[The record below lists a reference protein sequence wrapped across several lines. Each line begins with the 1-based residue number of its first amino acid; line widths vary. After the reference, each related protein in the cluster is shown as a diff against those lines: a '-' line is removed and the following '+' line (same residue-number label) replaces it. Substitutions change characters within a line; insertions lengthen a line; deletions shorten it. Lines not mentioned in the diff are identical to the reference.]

1 MRPRLTSVKQTARG
15 VSGVDLLIVT
25 AMATAIIG
33 FAVVSLVRGSRAT
46 DRTNFAVEIANQLQ
60 KARLDSIRREPMALD
75 QMAQLKVFNRRF
87 YSIAIDADSDGYLDV
102 PLVISLPENTGIE
115 INGPFPRTYVF
126 DAEGRTV
133 DEGLRPVIP
142 ADLIIGNSG
151 GASVIKFT
159 NDGRITVAPAA
170 QTASPN

>member
-1 MRPRLTSVKQTARG
+1 MRPHLTSVKQTALG
-15 VSGVDLLIVT
+15 VSGTDLLIVI

-33 FAVVSLVRGSRAT
+33 FTVVSLVRGSRAS

-60 KARLDSIRREPMALD
+60 KARLDSIRRKPVALD

-102 PLVISLPENTGIE
+102 PLVISLPENTGVE
-115 INGPFPRTYVF
+115 INGPFPRTYIF

-133 DEGLRPVIP
+133 DEALRPLAP
-142 ADLIIGNSG
+142 LPLTIGNSG
-151 GASVIKFT
+151 GASVVKFT
-159 NDGRITVAPAA
+159 SDGKITVAPAGQA
-170 QTASPN
+170 ASPN